1 MMLPSV
7 LCRAV
12 LQVCLS
18 TVGVLGDVCRAV
30 SAAIWPYCDELV
42 SIILANLGSPT
53 VHRNIKPELLTVRGR
68 SGSRSS
74 AARPE
79 RGGVVNTSPF

>member
-1 MMLPSV
+1 M
-7 LCRAV
+7 
-12 LQVCLS
+12 CLS

-53 VHRNIKPELLTVRGR
+53 VHRNIKPELLTVRV
-68 SGSRSS
+68 
-74 AARPE
+74 PE
-79 RGGVVNTSPF
+79 RGRSRRGAAVAGERGPGGRL